1 MKFRWPWLNS
11 FRKHPTYMRII
22 FYFVSVNVLVLA
34 ISFLVLY
41 WQSSRTLVEEIGEH
55 SESLLINGAQNT
67 ARLLEWSLDFA
78 FSSSND
84 NDLKVYALSDKY
96 SDYETYKVWSRLMSI
111 KMSNPSIDSVYL
123 INDYTDT
130 VIDSKLGLNEAG
142 GFYDQDILQRLRNPR
157 QADQTVLIPR
167 KLPVPLRADTYKDV
181 ITIIRLYEKGNSISA
196 FVLNV
201 DTLELMTL
209 LQSNSQYQNRNIA
222 VLNDHDE
229 LVFSN
234 VPLDQQQIQQ
244 YRSRIHGTSGWEMF
258 KPAQQETQL
267 MVFSNTTVKG
277 IQNWSFIE
285 TIPRDVILRKIEV
298 LRNLS
303 LILFSGLFFASLT
316 ITVLISKRVYSPIQ
330 DLVRSVMKQHQAES
344 FGQEKSADELDYLS
358 SVFTA
363 QQEQIVELTA
373 HWRNSKVLGRERFL
387 RELLERGLLSRG
399 ENQGQFAEW
408 GIELPEKYL
417 SIGLFRIDR
426 FQEFTERYSEK
437 DRRLLRFAMGNIV
450 HESLKLSGQLVQ
462 TVDMG
467 NDHVAVILNI
477 STNNTDHFTAELTN
491 AQQLIKQYLSL
502 GTTVA
507 WGGEVERLS
516 DLHEAYM
523 ETYELS
529 QERFRLGYESVIV
542 KAPSSEPVSGEV
554 YHLPID
560 KERQLAQA
568 IHKTDG
574 EQAVAIIHQA
584 VEALR
589 SLPYF
594 ESKMSLI
601 TLFMDVRRLLQD
613 QAAGPLPSSFGLTSV
628 ENQIIQLETLD
639 RVVSWMEQL
648 LIKALEEL
656 AAARSQSKNADF
668 VQEVQRIIAE
678 QLSNPN
684 LSSKML
690 ADELGLSVNYLRS
703 LYKAETSQSI
713 TDTISAKR
721 LECICRELLTSDS
734 PIEPII
740 SSYGFSSLNTF
751 YSVFKKVYGI
761 TPSQYRK
768 MHKGE

>member
-130 VIDSKLGLNEAG
+130 VIDSKLGLNEAAD
-142 GFYDQDILQRLRNPR
+142 FYDQDILQRLRNPR

-167 KLPVPLRADTYKDV
+167 KLPVPLRTDTYKDV
-181 ITIIRLYEKGNSISA
+181 ITMIRLYEKGNSISA

-229 LVFSN
+229 LVFSS
-234 VPLDQQQIQQ
+234 VPLDQQQIRE
-244 YRSRIHGTSGWEMF
+244 YRSRIRGTSGWEMF
-258 KPAQQETQL
+258 KPAQQEAQL
-267 MVFSNTTVKG
+267 MVFSNTAVKG

-303 LILFSGLFFASLT
+303 MILFSGLFFASLT
-316 ITVLISKRVYSPIQ
+316 VTVLISKRVYSPIQ
-330 DLVRSVMKQHQAES
+330 DLVRSVMKQHQVES
-344 FGQEKSADELDYLS
+344 SAQEKSADELDYLS

-363 QQEQIVELTA
+363 QQEQIIELTA

-399 ENQGQFAEW
+399 EIQGQFAEW
-408 GIELPEKYL
+408 GVELPEKYL
-417 SIGLFRIDR
+417 SIALFRIDR
-426 FQEFTERYSEK
+426 FQEFTNRYAEK

-450 HESLKLSGQLVQ
+450 HESLKLSGQLAQ

-467 NDHVAVILNI
+467 NDHVAVIL
-477 STNNTDHFTAELTN
+477 SASREAAQFTAELKN
-491 AQQLIKQYLSL
+491 AQQLVKQYLSL

-507 WGGEVERLS
+507 WGGEVERFS

-529 QERFRLGYESVIV
+529 QERFRLGYESIIIRS
-542 KAPSSEPVSGEV
+542 PSSVTVSGEV

-574 EQAVAIIHQA
+574 DLALAIIQQA

-613 QAAGPLPSSFGLTSV
+613 QAAEPLPSSFGLTSV

-639 RVVSWMEQL
+639 RVVPWMEQL
-648 LIKALEEL
+648 LVKALEEL
-656 AAARSQSKNADF
+656 AAARSQSKHAGF
-668 VQEVQRIIAE
+668 VQEVERIITE

-713 TDTISAKR
+713 TDTISKKR

-751 YSVFKKVYGI
+751 YSAFKKVYGI
-761 TPSQYRK
+761 TPAQYRK
-768 MHKGE
+768 MYRSE

>member
-22 FYFVSVNVLVLA
+22 FYFVSANVLVLA
-34 ISFLVLY
+34 VSFLVLY

-55 SESLLINGAQNT
+55 SESLLVNGAQNT

-84 NDLKVYALSDKY
+84 NDLKVYALSDRY

-130 VIDSKLGLNEAG
+130 VIDSKLGLNEAAD
-142 GFYDQDILQRLRNPR
+142 FYDQDILQRLRNPR

-167 KLPVPLRADTYKDV
+167 KLPVPLRTDTYKDV
-181 ITIIRLYEKGNSISA
+181 ITIIRLYEKGSSISA

-222 VLNDHDE
+222 VLNNHDD
-229 LVFSN
+229 LVFSS
-234 VPLDQQQIQQ
+234 VPLDQQQIQE
-244 YRSRIHGTSGWEMF
+244 YRGRISGTSGWEMF
-258 KPAQQETQL
+258 KPARQETQL
-267 MVFSNTTVKG
+267 MVFSNIAVKG

-303 LILFSGLFFASLT
+303 IILFSGLFVASLT
-316 ITVLISKRVYSPIQ
+316 VTVLISKRVYSPIQ

-344 FGQEKSADELDYLS
+344 FAQEKSADELDYLS

-387 RELLERGLLSRG
+387 RELLERGLLSHG
-399 ENQGQFAEW
+399 DIQGQFAEW
-408 GIELPEKYL
+408 GIELPERYL
-417 SIGLFRIDR
+417 SIALFRIDR
-426 FQEFTERYSEK
+426 FQEFTDRYSEK

-450 HESLKLSGQLVQ
+450 HESLRLSGQQVQ

-467 NDHVAVILNI
+467 NDHVAVIG
-477 STNNTDHFTAELTN
+477 SASREADHFIAELGN

-516 DLHEAYM
+516 DLREAYM

-529 QERFRLGYESVIV
+529 QERFRLGYEAVIV
-542 KAPSSEPVSGEV
+542 KAPASEPVSGEV
-554 YHLPID
+554 YHLPIE

-574 EQAVAIIHQA
+574 EQALAIIQQT
-584 VEALR
+584 VESLR

-613 QAAGPLPSSFGLTSV
+613 QAVGPLPSSFGLTSV

-639 RVVSWMEQL
+639 RVVSWMKQL
-648 LIKALEEL
+648 LANALEAL
-656 AAARSQSKNADF
+656 AIARSQSKNAGF
-668 VQEVQRIIAE
+668 VQEVERIIAE

-713 TDTISAKR
+713 TDTISKKR
-721 LECICRELLTSDS
+721 LECICRELVTSDS

-751 YSVFKKVYGI
+751 YSVFKKVYGL
-761 TPSQYRK
+761 TPAQYRK
-768 MHKGE
+768 MRKGK